1 MTFFPHL
8 VAGPIVRAKDFI
20 PQIKNPIFVDSN
32 IIKNAFLRIM
42 TGLVKKLLIADFLS
56 KYVDIVHSNPSLYS
70 GFENLISMY
79 AYTFQIYFDF
89 SGYSDIAIGIALLL
103 GYTLNENFDSPYQ
116 SFNIT
121 QFWRKWHISL
131 SSWLRDYIYIPLGG
145 NKKGEFNTYLFL
157 LITMLIGGFWHGAD
171 WKFIIWG
178 ALHGLAL
185 AIHKLY
191 LSFRKSDSNS
201 PGNRF
206 FSAINLILTFHFV
219 ALLWILFRAQ
229 SYTSAIDS
237 ISKISTDTKLFDIT
251 GFFVARGEVIY
262 MLLIS
267 IIIAF
272 CPPFIKKHIKASF
285 QKIPFIII
293 LLLFLL
299 TLQVI
304 LQFKDQ
310 EVQPFIYFQF

>member
-1 MTFFPHL
+1 
-8 VAGPIVRAKDFI
+8 
-20 PQIKNPIFVDSN
+20 
-32 IIKNAFLRIM
+32 
-42 TGLVKKLLIADFLS
+42 
-56 KYVDIVHSNPSLYS
+56 
-70 GFENLISMY
+70 
-79 AYTFQIYFDF
+79 
-89 SGYSDIAIGIALLL
+89 
-103 GYTLNENFDSPYQ
+103 
-116 SFNIT
+116 
-121 QFWRKWHISL
+121 
-131 SSWLRDYIYIPLGG
+131 
-145 NKKGEFNTYLFL
+145 
-157 LITMLIGGFWHGAD
+157 MLIGGFWHGAD